1 MRSDTTGIT
10 MMKRTSLALLLL
22 ALATPAQALKLI
34 VWDPDLKNKVAYGE
48 SSGGRFN
55 VKFDKEYSGP
65 VVALFSQTDEEKAK
79 GSYGGLR
86 SSYEGILRDGQLLL
100 NLAPSDDG
108 PSARSVTSS
117 KSVLPLSKV
126 LQPYKL
132 NVNIQPTGQLLPL
145 SSSLLATR

>member
-1 MRSDTTGIT
+1 
-10 MMKRTSLALLLL
+10 MMKRTALILLLL
-22 ALATPAQALKLI
+22 ALVTPAHALKLI

-55 VKFDKEYSGP
+55 VKFDKDYSGP

-79 GSYGGLR
+79 GTYGSLR
-86 SSYEGILRDGQLLL
+86 SSYEGVLRDDQLLL
-100 NLAPSDDG
+100 NIGPSDGG
-108 PSARSVTSS
+108 PAARSVGGKT
-117 KSVLPLSKV
+117 VLPLSKV

-145 SSSLLATR
+145 SNSLMAVR